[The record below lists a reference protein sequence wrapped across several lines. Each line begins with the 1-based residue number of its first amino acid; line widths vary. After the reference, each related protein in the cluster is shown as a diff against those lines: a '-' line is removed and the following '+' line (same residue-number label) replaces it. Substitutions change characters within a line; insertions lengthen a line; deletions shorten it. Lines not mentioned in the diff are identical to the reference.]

1 MSKILKFDEAAR
13 HGLEQGVN
21 KLADTVKVTIGP
33 KGRNV
38 VLEKKFGAPT
48 ITNDGVSI
56 AREVELEDRIVVRP
70 GEAEETTVS
79 GLVIPDTAKE
89 KPQQGEVL
97 SVGPGRR
104 SEQSGELIPVDV
116 AAGDVVLYSKY
127 GGTEISV
134 DGEDLLVLSSRDVLA
149 KVVGGKKK

>member
-1 MSKILKFDEAAR
+1 MALKPLD
-13 HGLEQGVN
+13 
-21 KLADTVKVTIGP
+21 
-33 KGRNV
+33 
-38 VLEKKFGAPT
+38 
-48 ITNDGVSI
+48 
-56 AREVELEDRIVVRP
+56 DRIVVRP
-70 GEAEETTVS
+70 SEAEEKTAS

-97 SVGPGRR
+97 AVGPGRR